1 MFQKGKSGNPSG
13 RPKTVG
19 PVKDL
24 AQELTPNAMRT
35 LQSIMEDSD
44 APPAARVVAAN
55 SILDRAWGKA
65 VAIQETTINGEVGI
79 NITNVDR
86 LKQRVLAL
94 VSQDVQPVRPVA

>member
-1 MFQKGKSGNPSG
+1 
-13 RPKTVG
+13 
-19 PVKDL
+19 
-24 AQELTPNAMRT
+24 MRT